1 MPEGWQREQGR
12 EGEREGGR
20 GRETEGGGGRDW
32 DRWVRGGAWGG
43 AWGCVGGE
51 FYIYNQPIYIYI
63 HIYNQLGD
71 VWQLGDD
78 VLAVEQHR
86 HARPRP
92 ALGPPRI
99 VPARLSFYLRPLSL
113 SLALSPSLSPSP
125 SPSLPLQ

>member
-1 MPEGWQREQGR
+1 MR
-12 EGEREGGR
+12 GG
-20 GRETEGGGGRDW
+20 
-32 DRWVRGGAWGG
+32 VRGGAWGG
-43 AWGCVGGE
+43 SSI
-51 FYIYNQPIYIYI
+51 YITSQYIYI